1 MVAILE
7 SVTGVAY
14 KTADS
19 ILSEIKATSDLR
31 AEKVGL
37 AIGKLHLLFQ
47 SK

>member
-14 KTADS
+14 GEANTVC
-19 ILSEIKATSDLR
+19 SEIKASSDLR
-31 AEKVGL
+31 AEKIGL
-37 AIGKLHLLFQ
+37 AIGKLQLFQ